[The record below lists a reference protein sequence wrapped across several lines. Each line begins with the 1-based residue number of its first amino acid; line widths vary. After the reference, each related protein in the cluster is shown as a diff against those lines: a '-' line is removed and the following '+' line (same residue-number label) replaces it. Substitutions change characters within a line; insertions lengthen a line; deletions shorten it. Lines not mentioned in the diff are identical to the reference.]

1 MQSALPRAPFVLPTW
16 LKLAGPAFAVSI
28 GYVDPGN
35 WASDLAAGA
44 YGFRLLWVVV
54 VANVVAIVLQ
64 TAVTRLTVTTGRDFA
79 SLIAERWPN
88 IAPAFWSIFQVA
100 AIATDVAEFTGIV
113 VGAQLLFHLPT
124 PISVV
129 AGFLT
134 VYAVLLIGR
143 KRPRTFDI
151 AMIATLAAM
160 AGVFAVLTGML
171 HPAAGAVIAG
181 ATIPT
186 IPDAGALFIVVA
198 IVGATIMPHNL
209 FLHSSLVHDR
219 TKDAAPHE
227 RRGIGRYFTGET
239 FVALN
244 IAMVINATILIVGA
258 CLGGNSSR
266 SIEDA
271 FGALHAL
278 NGSALF
284 GAALLISGVAATAT
298 ATMSGD
304 YIFDRFS
311 KRKVSPFLRRTVTAL
326 PAAALL
332 LLSVSPT
339 SLLLWSQCALCMILP
354 VAVVPL
360 LSLLR
365 TSTAKPSTGERYF
378 FRVCVAATALC
389 IVLNV
394 TLIYTSLRG

>member
-1 MQSALPRAPFVLPTW
+1 VQSALPRAPFVLPSW

-35 WASDLAAGA
+35 WASDLAAGS

-54 VANVVAIVLQ
+54 VANIVAIVLQ

-79 SLIAERWPN
+79 SLIAERWPKA
-88 IAPAFWSIFQVA
+88 APAFWSVFQLA
-100 AIATDVAEFTGIV
+100 AIATDIAEFTGIV

-124 PISVV
+124 FVSVI

-134 VYAVLLIGR
+134 VYAVLFIGR
-143 KRPRTFDI
+143 KRPRLFDV
-151 AMIATLAAM
+151 AMIATLTAM
-160 AGVFAVLTGML
+160 ATVFAVLTGAL
-171 HPAAGAVIAG
+171 HPSAAAVFAG
-181 ATIPT
+181 ATIPS
-186 IPDAGALFIVVA
+186 IPDGGALFIVVA

-209 FLHSSLVHDR
+209 FLHSSLVHER
-219 TKDAAPHE
+219 TRELSHPE
-227 RRGIGRYFTGET
+227 RRGIGKYFTGET
-239 FVALN
+239 LVALN
-244 IAMVINATILIVGA
+244 IAMLINGTILIVGA
-258 CLGGNSSR
+258 CLGGGSR

-271 FGALHAL
+271 FGALHAI

-304 YIFDRFS
+304 YIFARFS
-311 KRKVSPFLRRTVTAL
+311 KRSVSPFLRRTVTAL

-339 SLLLWSQCALCMILP
+339 ALLLWSQCALCMILP

-360 LSLLR
+360 LGLLR
-365 TSTAKPSTGERYF
+365 ASIATPSFGERSF
-378 FRVCVAATALC
+378 FRLCVAATVLC
-389 IVLNV
+389 IALNV
-394 TLIYTSLRG
+394 TLIYTSVF